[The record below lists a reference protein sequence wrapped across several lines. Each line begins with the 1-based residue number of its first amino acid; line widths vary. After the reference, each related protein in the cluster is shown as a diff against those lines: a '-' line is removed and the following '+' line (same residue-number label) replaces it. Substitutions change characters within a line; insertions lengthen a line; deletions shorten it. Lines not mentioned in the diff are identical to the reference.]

1 MEIFYNIIIAT
12 ICIAILLLYYT
23 WRVLNWAWFSP
34 KRLENC
40 LRQRSLKGNPYKFLY
55 GDLNELTKSLVEAT
69 SKPINLSDDIAQR
82 LIPYFLNATNKNGKS
97 SFAWLRT
104 DPVILITDPE
114 HVKEILTK
122 SNVYQKQT
130 HPNPFSKLL
139 NYGLVCLEE
148 DKWAKHRK
156 IINPAFHVDKLKHML
171 PTFYRSCSEM
181 ISKWEEVVPV
191 ETSFELDVWP
201 DLQKMTSQVISRT
214 AFGSS
219 YEEGRIVF
227 ELQQEQAAHVMDISR
242 SIYIP
247 GSSKLKQQ

>member
-1 MEIFYNIIIAT
+1 MLVRIRDINIKVRIDEEQDEHYNN
-12 ICIAILLLYYT
+12 LQEH
-23 WRVLNWAWFSP
+23 NNFF
-34 KRLENC
+34 KN
-40 LRQRSLKGNPYKFLY
+40 
-55 GDLNELTKSLVEAT
+55 TKL
-69 SKPINLSDDIAQR
+69 PIVN
-82 LIPYFLNATNKNGKS
+82 NKCKS

-114 HVKEILTK
+114 HAKEILTK

-201 DLQKMTSQVISRT
+201 DLQKMTSEVISRT

-219 YEEGRIVF
+219 YEEGRIAF

-242 SIYIP
+242 SIYLP
-247 GSSKLKQQ
+247 GSRFLPTKRNKRMLEI